1 VNKHK
6 DDTIRECAA
15 LKLPE
20 MSCAQPNVLV
30 YGSPTFLWQ
39 WAARGKVMSAIPN
52 CLNFCVFLWYTQ
64 DL

>member
-1 VNKHK
+1 
-6 DDTIRECAA
+6 
-15 LKLPE
+15 
-20 MSCAQPNVLV
+20 MSCAQHNVLV

-52 CLNFCVFLWYTQ
+52 RLNFCVFLWYTQ